1 MMHIDGDLVV
11 IAITVVTTVG
21 MVALGPIGRALA
33 DRLRG
38 RVASGALD
46 AIEERLDEISGQVL
60 SVQRQ
65 VGDIIE
71 RQEFSERLLARARDR
86 GMLGSGT

>member
-38 RVASGALD
+38 RVAAGALD